1 MDDNKLFSSNIY
13 ILELP
18 KYSCVKCNIKKNS
31 TNFFHCDKCNNCFVG
46 NRKNYIHCD
55 NCKLCININKYKNH
69 KCLSDGNLK
78 CAICLESIHN
88 SKYDSTILK
97 CSHIIH
103 NKCLKEMINHNILN
117 CPLCRAII

>member
-18 KYSCVKCNIKKNS
+18 KYSCVKFNIKKNS
-31 TNFFHCDKCNNCFVG
+31 TNFFHCDKC
-46 NRKNYIHCD
+46 
-55 NCKLCININKYKNH
+55 KLCININKYKNH
-69 KCLSDGNLK
+69 HCLSDGNLK

-117 CPLCRAII
+117 CPLCRSII